1 MSPVGMSPLGIFLV
15 NVSLWG
21 RGVTIWAAI
30 FIFRKKRYPMK
41 RMTWAIAPAI
51 MAVLVGMAGP
61 LEAGSKET
69 KDVRT
74 ALEVL
79 EEILAIPE
87 KEIPPSLL
95 ENANGIA
102 IVPGVI
108 EVRFVVGGRHGR
120 GVLLIRQEDG
130 GFSNPVFV
138 SLTGGSVGW
147 KIGATSTDVI
157 LVFKSMKSVEGIM
170 KGKFTL
176 GADAAVAAG
185 PVGRSVEAATDVQLK
200 AEIYSYSRSRGL
212 FAGVA
217 VAGAALQI
225 DGDANTDYYGREGVR
240 PREILKGKEFPPP
253 QDAVRLKE
261 FLARHAGAKAKN

>member
-1 MSPVGMSPLGIFLV
+1 MCGDTPLPHPGDESGMSPVRMSPLGMSPVRMSPLGISPG
-15 NVSLWG
+15 NVSLSG

-30 FIFRKKRYPMK
+30 SFFGKERYPME

-51 MAVLVGMAGP
+51 MAVLVCMTGP

-69 KDVRT
+69 KVVRT

-87 KEIPPSLL
+87 KGIPPSLL

-108 EVRFVVGGRHGR
+108 KVGFVVGGRHGR

-138 SLTGGSVGW
+138 SLTGGSVGGG
-147 KIGATSTDVI
+147 IGAPSHG
-157 LVFKSMKSVEGIM
+157 GIP
-170 KGKFTL
+170 
-176 GADAAVAAG
+176 AV
-185 PVGRSVEAATDVQLK
+185 T
-200 AEIYSYSRSRGL
+200 
-212 FAGVA
+212 
-217 VAGAALQI
+217 
-225 DGDANTDYYGREGVR
+225 
-240 PREILKGKEFPPP
+240 
-253 QDAVRLKE
+253 
-261 FLARHAGAKAKN
+261 

>member
-1 MSPVGMSPLGIFLV
+1 MCGDTP
-15 NVSLWG
+15 WG

-30 FIFRKKRYPMK
+30 SLFGKERYPMK
-41 RMTWAIAPAI
+41 RMTWAIALAI
-51 MAVLVGMAGP
+51 LAVLVGMAGP

-69 KDVRT
+69 KVVRT

-79 EEILAIPE
+79 EGILAIPE
-87 KEIPPSLL
+87 KGIPPSLL

-108 EVRFVVGGRHGR
+108 KVGFVVGGRHGR

-147 KIGATSTDVI
+147 QIGATSTDVI
-157 LVFKSMKSVEGIM
+157 LVFKSGQSVEGIM

-185 PVGRSVEAATDVQLK
+185 PVGRSAEAATDVQLK

-212 FAGVA
+212 FAGVS

-225 DGDANTDYYGREGVR
+225 DDDANADYYGREGVR

-253 QDAVRLKE
+253 PDAVRLKE
-261 FLARHAGAKAKN
+261 FLAKHAGAKATE